1 MRGEKGR
8 KGIKTAGM
16 VLSTYNEG
24 NIDCGDVQV
33 RVIPHGETLIKSV
46 GNVEVVCQLSLIL
59 VPGEVPLDTMLAVG
73 KETHAHAECI
83 ITPLCTHYA
92 HIASFPGLPH
102 FCSSVYTEAEEC
114 KKTGKAWEWCPRTN
128 IFEHSNDSQDPRRS
142 RD

>member
-73 KETHAHAECI
+73 KC
-83 ITPLCTHYA
+83 
-92 HIASFPGLPH
+92 
-102 FCSSVYTEAEEC
+102 
-114 KKTGKAWEWCPRTN
+114 
-128 IFEHSNDSQDPRRS
+128 
-142 RD
+142 